1 MIRKEE
7 VMGRF
12 FLTGDTHGNFNRI
25 DYFCKRFET
34 SKEDILC
41 ILGDAGINY
50 YLNKK
55 DYMLKQVLQDM
66 PITFFCIHGNH
77 EERPFNIST
86 YITKKWNGGTVYY
99 EEEFPNILFAK
110 DGEIYN
116 INGKSILVIG
126 GAYSVDKE
134 YRLLKGWSWFKDE
147 QPNKEIVKYIEKQI
161 TKQRHFDIVLTHTC
175 PIKTEPRHMFLPFI
189 DQSKVDKTTELLLQR
204 IADWI
209 TFDNWYF
216 GHFHG
221 HWDNGKYHMLFED
234 YVEVE

>member
-1 MIRKEE
+1 
-7 VMGRF
+7 MGKF
-12 FLTGDTHGNFNRI
+12 YITGDTHGNFNRI
-25 DYFCKRFET
+25 DYFCQRFET

-116 INGKSILVIG
+116 INGKSVLVIG

-175 PIKTEPRHMFLPFI
+175 PIETEPRHMFLPFI

>member
-1 MIRKEE
+1 
-7 VMGRF
+7 MGKF
-12 FLTGDTHGNFNRI
+12 YITGDTHGNFNRI
-25 DYFCKRFET
+25 DYFCQRFET

-50 YLNKK
+50 YLNKT

-86 YITKKWNGGTVYY
+86 YITKKWNGGIVYY
-99 EEEFPNILFAK
+99 EEKFPNILFAK

>member
-1 MIRKEE
+1 
-7 VMGRF
+7 MGRF
-12 FLTGDTHGNFNRI
+12 YITGDTHGNFNRI
-25 DYFCKRFET
+25 DYFCQRFET

-86 YITKKWNGGTVYY
+86 YITKKWNGGIVYY

>member
-1 MIRKEE
+1 
-7 VMGRF
+7 MGKF
-12 FLTGDTHGNFNRI
+12 YITGDTHGNFNRI
-25 DYFCKRFET
+25 DYFCQRFET

-86 YITKKWNGGTVYY
+86 YITKKWNGGIVYY

-175 PIKTEPRHMFLPFI
+175 PIETEPRHMFLPFI

>member
-1 MIRKEE
+1 
-7 VMGRF
+7 MGRF
-12 FLTGDTHGNFNRI
+12 YITGDTHGNFNRI

-41 ILGDAGINY
+41 VLGDAGINY

-66 PITFFCIHGNH
+66 PITFFCVHGNH

-86 YITKKWNGGTVYY
+86 YITKKWNEGTGYY

>member
-1 MIRKEE
+1 
-7 VMGRF
+7 MGRF
-12 FLTGDTHGNFNRI
+12 YITGDTHGNFNRI
-25 DYFCKRFET
+25 NYFCEKFET

-86 YITKKWNGGTVYY
+86 YITKKWNEGIVYY

-147 QPNKEIVKYIEKQI
+147 QPSKEIVKYIEKQI

>member
-1 MIRKEE
+1 
-7 VMGRF
+7 MGKF
-12 FLTGDTHGNFNRI
+12 YITGDTHGNFNRI
-25 DYFCKRFET
+25 DYFCQRFET
-34 SKEDILC
+34 SKEDILR

-86 YITKKWNGGTVYY
+86 YITKKWNEGIVYY
-99 EEEFPNILFAK
+99 EKEFPNILFAK

>member
-1 MIRKEE
+1 
-7 VMGRF
+7 MGKF
-12 FLTGDTHGNFNRI
+12 YITGDTHGNFNRI
-25 DYFCKRFET
+25 DYFCQRFET

-86 YITKKWNGGTVYY
+86 YITKKWNGGIVYY

-134 YRLLKGWSWFKDE
+134 YRLLKGWNWFKDE

-175 PIKTEPRHMFLPFI
+175 PIETEPRHMFLPFI

>member
-1 MIRKEE
+1 
-7 VMGRF
+7 MGKF
-12 FLTGDTHGNFNRI
+12 YITGDTHGNFNRI
-25 DYFCKRFET
+25 DYFCQRFET

-86 YITKKWNGGTVYY
+86 YITKKWNGGIVYY

-161 TKQRHFDIVLTHTC
+161 TKQRYFDIVLTHTC
-175 PIKTEPRHMFLPFI
+175 PIGTEPRHMFLPFI

>member
-1 MIRKEE
+1 
-7 VMGRF
+7 MGRF
-12 FLTGDTHGNFNRI
+12 YITGDTHGNFNRI
-25 DYFCKRFET
+25 NYFCENFET

-66 PITFFCIHGNH
+66 PITFFFIHGNH

-175 PIKTEPRHMFLPFI
+175 PIGTEPRHMFLPFI

>member
-1 MIRKEE
+1 
-7 VMGRF
+7 MGKF
-12 FLTGDTHGNFNRI
+12 YITGDTHGNFNRI
-25 DYFCKRFET
+25 DYFCQRFET

-86 YITKKWNGGTVYY
+86 YITKKWNGGIVYY

-116 INGKSILVIG
+116 INGKSVLVIG

>member
-1 MIRKEE
+1 
-7 VMGRF
+7 MGRF
-12 FLTGDTHGNFNRI
+12 YITGDTHGNFNRI

-41 ILGDAGINY
+41 VLGDAGINY

-66 PITFFCIHGNH
+66 PITFFCVHGNH

-86 YITKKWNGGTVYY
+86 YITKKWNEGTVYY

>member
-1 MIRKEE
+1 
-7 VMGRF
+7 MGKF
-12 FLTGDTHGNFNRI
+12 YITGDTHGNFNRI
-25 DYFCKRFET
+25 DYFCQRFET

>member
-1 MIRKEE
+1 MK
-7 VMGRF
+7 RF

-25 DYFCKRFET
+25 NYFCEKFET
-34 SKEDILC
+34 TKDDILC

-86 YITKKWNGGTVYY
+86 YITKKWNGGIVYY

-175 PIKTEPRHMFLPFI
+175 PIETEPRHMFLPFI

-209 TFDNWYF
+209 TFDSWYF

>member
-1 MIRKEE
+1 
-7 VMGRF
+7 MGKF
-12 FLTGDTHGNFNRI
+12 YITGDTHGNFNRI
-25 DYFCKRFET
+25 DYFCQRFET

-86 YITKKWNGGTVYY
+86 YITNKSNGGIVYY

>member
-1 MIRKEE
+1 MK
-7 VMGRF
+7 RF

-25 DYFCKRFET
+25 DYFCQRFET

-86 YITKKWNGGTVYY
+86 YITKKWNGGIVYY

-134 YRLLKGWSWFKDE
+134 YRLLKGWNWFKDE

-189 DQSKVDKTTELLLQR
+189 DQSKVDKATELLLQR

>member
-1 MIRKEE
+1 
-7 VMGRF
+7 MGKF
-12 FLTGDTHGNFNRI
+12 YITGDTHGNFNRI
-25 DYFCKRFET
+25 DYFCQRFET

-86 YITKKWNGGTVYY
+86 YITKKWNGGIVYY
-99 EEEFPNILFAK
+99 EEKFPNILFAK

>member
-1 MIRKEE
+1 
-7 VMGRF
+7 MGRF
-12 FLTGDTHGNFNRI
+12 YITGDTHGNFNRI
-25 DYFCKRFET
+25 SYFCEKFET

-86 YITKKWNGGTVYY
+86 YTTKKWNGGIVYY

>member
-1 MIRKEE
+1 
-7 VMGRF
+7 MGKF
-12 FLTGDTHGNFNRI
+12 YITGDTHGNFNRI
-25 DYFCKRFET
+25 DYFCQRFET

-86 YITKKWNGGTVYY
+86 YITKKWNGGIVYY

>member
-1 MIRKEE
+1 
-7 VMGRF
+7 MGKF
-12 FLTGDTHGNFNRI
+12 YITGDTHGNFNRI
-25 DYFCKRFET
+25 DYFCQRFET

-86 YITKKWNGGTVYY
+86 YITKEWNGGTVYY

-147 QPNKEIVKYIEKQI
+147 QPSKEIVKYIEKQI

>member
-1 MIRKEE
+1 
-7 VMGRF
+7 MGKF
-12 FLTGDTHGNFNRI
+12 YITGDTHGNFNRI
-25 DYFCKRFET
+25 DYFCQRFET

-147 QPNKEIVKYIEKQI
+147 QPNKEIIKYIEKQI
-161 TKQRHFDIVLTHTC
+161 TKQRHFDIVLSHTC

>member
-1 MIRKEE
+1 MK
-7 VMGRF
+7 RF

-25 DYFCKRFET
+25 NYFCERFET

-55 DYMLKQVLQDM
+55 DYMLKQTLQDM

-86 YITKKWNGGTVYY
+86 YITKKWNGGIVYY

>member
-1 MIRKEE
+1 
-7 VMGRF
+7 MGRF
-12 FLTGDTHGNFNRI
+12 YITGDTHGNFNRI
-25 DYFCKRFET
+25 NYFCEKFKT

>member
-1 MIRKEE
+1 MK
-7 VMGRF
+7 RF

-25 DYFCKRFET
+25 NYFCEKFET
-34 SKEDILC
+34 TKDDILC

>member
-1 MIRKEE
+1 
-7 VMGRF
+7 MGKF
-12 FLTGDTHGNFNRI
+12 YITGDTHGNFNRI
-25 DYFCKRFET
+25 DYFCQRFET

-86 YITKKWNGGTVYY
+86 YITKKWNEGTVYY

>member
-1 MIRKEE
+1 MK
-7 VMGRF
+7 RF

-25 DYFCKRFET
+25 NYFCEKFET
-34 SKEDILC
+34 TKDDILC

-147 QPNKEIVKYIEKQI
+147 QPSKEIVKYIEKQI

-189 DQSKVDKTTELLLQR
+189 DQSKVDKTPELLLQR

>member
-1 MIRKEE
+1 
-7 VMGRF
+7 MGKF
-12 FLTGDTHGNFNRI
+12 YITGDTHGNFNRI
-25 DYFCKRFET
+25 DYFCQRFET

-134 YRLLKGWSWFKDE
+134 YRLLKGWRWFKDE

>member
-1 MIRKEE
+1 
-7 VMGRF
+7 MGKF
-12 FLTGDTHGNFNRI
+12 YITGDTHGNFNRI
-25 DYFCKRFET
+25 DYFCQRFET

-209 TFDNWYF
+209 TFDSWYF

>member
-1 MIRKEE
+1 MK
-7 VMGRF
+7 RF

-25 DYFCKRFET
+25 NYFCEKFET
-34 SKEDILC
+34 TKDDILC

-86 YITKKWNGGTVYY
+86 YITKEWNGGTVYY

-134 YRLLKGWSWFKDE
+134 YRLLKGWNWFKDE

-175 PIKTEPRHMFLPFI
+175 PIETEPRHMFLPFI

>member
-1 MIRKEE
+1 
-7 VMGRF
+7 MGKF
-12 FLTGDTHGNFNRI
+12 YITGDTHGNFNRI
-25 DYFCKRFET
+25 NYFCEKFET

-209 TFDNWYF
+209 TFDSWYF

-221 HWDNGKYHMLFED
+221 HWNNGKYHMLFED

>member
-1 MIRKEE
+1 
-7 VMGRF
+7 MGKF
-12 FLTGDTHGNFNRI
+12 YITGDTHGNFNRI
-25 DYFCKRFET
+25 DYFCQRFET

-86 YITKKWNGGTVYY
+86 YITKKWNEGIVYY

>member
-1 MIRKEE
+1 
-7 VMGRF
+7 MGKF
-12 FLTGDTHGNFNRI
+12 YITGDTHGNFNRI
-25 DYFCKRFET
+25 DYFCQRFET

-86 YITKKWNGGTVYY
+86 YITKEWNGGTVYY

-116 INGKSILVIG
+116 INGKSVLVIG